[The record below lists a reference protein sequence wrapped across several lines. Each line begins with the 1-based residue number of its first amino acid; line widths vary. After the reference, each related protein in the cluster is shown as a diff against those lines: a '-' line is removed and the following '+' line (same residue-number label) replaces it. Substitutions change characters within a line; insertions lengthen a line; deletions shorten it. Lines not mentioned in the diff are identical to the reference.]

1 MKKVNFLCLIM
12 LGLFFVACHSNDD
25 TWGDWSRGYPFSGR
39 PRTGAVT
46 FTLNGEVYVGLGR
59 NEDVEEKDKY
69 LTDFWKFNGTR
80 WVSVASFPTYG
91 RAGAVAFVV
100 GEEGHQVAYVGTG
113 YREYLGKE
121 TYYDNFYTFDGV
133 SWDTTTV
140 IKLPKPADRKDGGRR
155 DGIAF
160 SLNGKGYVGTG
171 LVSGGMVVNDIYC
184 FDPSKSGDAAWSNT
198 EFRGEPRCGAV
209 AFVIKDKAVVCLG
222 AAAASGS
229 NFRRDVYTF
238 DGTTW
243 QDREPLY
250 DQDGRGFD
258 NDYNQIPRAYAVA
271 FVSSKDGG
279 VLKGYVAT
287 GNGSYPGTCWEYN
300 IDTDRWDEVTEL
312 PAAMNR
318 RAYAVG
324 FTFNDYGYV
333 TTGGSTMNA
342 PLDIDTWKFTP
353 GIDEDDDNDYAPR
366 E

>member
-1 MKKVNFLCLIM
+1 
-12 LGLFFVACHSNDD
+12 
-25 TWGDWSRGYPFSGR
+25 
-39 PRTGAVT
+39 
-46 FTLNGEVYVGLGR
+46 
-59 NEDVEEKDKY
+59 
-69 LTDFWKFNGTR
+69 
-80 WVSVASFPTYG
+80 
-91 RAGAVAFVV
+91 
-100 GEEGHQVAYVGTG
+100 
-113 YREYLGKE
+113 
-121 TYYDNFYTFDGV
+121 
-133 SWDTTTV
+133 
-140 IKLPKPADRKDGGRR
+140 
-155 DGIAF
+155 
-160 SLNGKGYVGTG
+160 
-171 LVSGGMVVNDIYC
+171 MVVNDIYC

-271 FVSSKDGG
+271 FVSSRDGG